1 MFHLTGDRDR
11 VNDAWMRWSGSGIVA
26 EFGFAAITI
35 NHDMTS
41 YIFYEHTG
49 YSFIALIMFG
59 ALYICFSV

>member
-1 MFHLTGDRDR
+1 M
-11 VNDAWMRWSGSGIVA
+11 A
-26 EFGFAAITI
+26 EFGFGAVTI

-59 ALYICFSV
+59 ALYMCFSV